1 MHIDLIGKHVNKGN
15 TVVWKNIHNRG
26 NESLSE
32 RFQLVEQELP
42 SFCKLSTP
50 HSITLAD
57 FNSDGRADLL
67 LTCEKSGDDEQQSI
81 EIWVVSPTSKFYTMA
96 GRWQLPIGA
105 GQLIATDFDG
115 DGTLDLV
122 FPVCNPPGSC
132 TKESSLHVML
142 GQPRL
147 PYCKTLLTNSE
158 QQCKSRDDL
167 FDTVEPV
174 AFYPDHLVF
183 PLHELLADASGGH
196 FLMNDPL
203 TGLPIPLHIG
213 DYDLDG
219 YPDILA
225 IVASTTAHLSSAR
238 VVLFRNVISPHEPS
252 QRSLNP
258 HHPTIDTHPCTHFCL
273 IYQLG

>member
-1 MHIDLIGKHVNKGN
+1 
-15 TVVWKNIHNRG
+15 
-26 NESLSE
+26 
-32 RFQLVEQELP
+32 
-42 SFCKLSTP
+42 
-50 HSITLAD
+50 
-57 FNSDGRADLL
+57 
-67 LTCEKSGDDEQQSI
+67 
-81 EIWVVSPTSKFYTMA
+81 MA

-105 GQLIATDFDG
+105 GQLVATDFDG

-132 TKESSLHVML
+132 SKESSLHVML

-147 PYCKTLLTNSE
+147 PYCKTLLTNTE

-183 PLHELLADASGGH
+183 PLHELLAEASGGH

-238 VVLFRNVISPHEPS
+238 VVLFRNVISPHDPS
-252 QRSLNP
+252 QRSLKLLTTTQLTPIHAPISASFINLGKEGLP
-258 HHPTIDTHPCTHFCL
+258 DIIVNAYTTSDTPTMHVLRNHYYGDYFFVRAEALNAIPGKDSKAPIPNGSAHPGVTFKFAFTDFDGTHRVRQGSQN
-273 IYQLG
+273 YS